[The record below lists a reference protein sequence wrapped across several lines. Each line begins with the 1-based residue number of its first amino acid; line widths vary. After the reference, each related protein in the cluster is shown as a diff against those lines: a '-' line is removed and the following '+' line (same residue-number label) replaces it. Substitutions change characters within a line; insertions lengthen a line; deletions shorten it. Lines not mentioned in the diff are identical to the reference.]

1 MSDVERVDDEV
12 SEDDSEELSDT
23 EDQNVDISRDV
34 PETVVSPFL
43 VASDSEV
50 INLPNEIQELG
61 ELIDKLLS
69 GEMLAPDIN
78 DSTDLSSVR
87 EKVSSALNAIEHRTG
102 KLWCMYMKCVDIVRD
117 FLRSERTGDWKL
129 HLQILQDMLPYFA
142 ASGHNLYT
150 KSVYLYLQKMTK
162 LQDSNPFVYSK
173 FMDGFHVVRR
183 SDRFWA
189 GLSPDLVIEQVLMRS
204 LKTTG
209 GLTRGRGMTETQRLV
224 WCLSRPVCAEVNNA
238 MQQLTSVTYSTSEQH
253 KDLSKAR
260 QMRDMDDT
268 NKLISILAE
277 RNPFEDSPTLHNIV
291 TGVATRDDVNVEQAV
306 QVGQKILNEMEGQ
319 HVQQYV
325 FRRKKIK

>member
-1 MSDVERVDDEV
+1 MQFISHREHPGQASTMFLPMIDLNPSDLSCVYSTLLFVCDHAHRYGVTPIITFDQPLWWKAMTIVESETEGANLSSVVVRLGGFHKLMSFLGSIGHLMAGSGLQELLETIFAPNTVTHILSGKAFARAVRGHLLLDTALSTVRLAGIFGIQLRSPPDMSDVERVDDEV

-129 HLQILQDMLPYFA
+129 HLQILQDMLP
-142 ASGHNLYT
+142 
-150 KSVYLYLQKMTK
+150 
-162 LQDSNPFVYSK
+162 
-173 FMDGFHVVRR
+173 
-183 SDRFWA
+183 
-189 GLSPDLVIEQVLMRS
+189 
-204 LKTTG
+204 
-209 GLTRGRGMTETQRLV
+209 
-224 WCLSRPVCAEVNNA
+224 
-238 MQQLTSVTYSTSEQH
+238 
-253 KDLSKAR
+253 
-260 QMRDMDDT
+260 
-268 NKLISILAE
+268 
-277 RNPFEDSPTLHNIV
+277 
-291 TGVATRDDVNVEQAV
+291 
-306 QVGQKILNEMEGQ
+306 
-319 HVQQYV
+319 
-325 FRRKKIK
+325 